1 MDCSSINLID
11 LQFFSNPL
19 AMQKMNRNI
28 INKKINTEEIQFYKI
43 RIFNMAKEILQGKE
57 PDQKLKHIF
66 NNFSH
71 ECIQY
76 FKFID
81 KADSIQKDYKKN
93 INETK
98 EKKEMKDVSGA
109 DFIMMKK
116 KNVKIPKITDFIKIK
131 TTIKKK
137 TYFPK
142 EHDINLSDPKY
153 KTKGIK
159 KNVKK

>member
-1 MDCSSINLID
+1 L
-11 LQFFSNPL
+11 
-19 AMQKMNRNI
+19 
-28 INKKINTEEIQFYKI
+28 
-43 RIFNMAKEILQGKE
+43 
-57 PDQKLKHIF
+57 
-66 NNFSH
+66 
-71 ECIQY
+71 
-76 FKFID
+76 
-81 KADSIQKDYKKN
+81 KKN
-93 INETK
+93 INGTK
-98 EKKEMKDVSGA
+98 EKTEMKDVSGA

-142 EHDINLSDPKY
+142 EHNINLNDPKY